1 MANENDISG
10 KVGLD
15 IGEFKRGVTDL
26 NREIRVI
33 ESGFKAAAAGTEDW
47 TKDAD
52 TLGKRIDSLG
62 QIMDLQRKK
71 VDETRRAYEQVA
83 AEKGENSKAAQELAI
98 KLNTETQAL
107 NKTEL
112 QMKKT
117 QATLDEMGNES
128 KEAEKKAE
136 NLSKAMEEVGEAAKR
151 GSEMAKKA
159 VMAIGAAAVAAGAGV
174 FKLVK
179 DAGAAADELI
189 TLSNKTGISTQQLQE
204 MEYAARFVD
213 VEVETMTGS
222 MMKLTKTMDGARDA
236 QVKWRKGIDDQV
248 KSGKI
253 SSAQAEEM
261 IEMGEG
267 LETAYSKLGVRVM
280 DANGNLRD
288 SKQVWLETLDALG
301 KVSNETE
308 RNALSMQI
316 FGKSAAEL
324 NPLIKAGTDELN
336 RLGKEAQGMGIIMSD
351 EAVAALGQFD
361 DKMQVLGASTQG
373 LGNAIAIAA
382 LPFMDSMIATVQNLT
397 QAAMENLVPAMESLT
412 EWFQQSLTNGGLR
425 WLLDNKDF
433 IIAGI
438 VGIATA
444 MLAWNVVGMVQSV
457 ITVIKA
463 WQLANQGLTLAQK
476 ALNLVLAANPI
487 GIVITVIAAL
497 TAAIVYLWNTN
508 EGFRNALIGAWESIK
523 GAVTGAIESVKETIS
538 SWKEIGEAII
548 DGIKEGVKNAA
559 KRLADSVVQAAKAAL
574 DAAKDFLGINSPSR
588 LFRDQVGLMIG
599 AGMAAGIDQS
609 SSQVN
614 AAMAKLNKQLVADAG
629 INVTA
634 DAGKIGSGIAAAAGR
649 SSQMNVNISV
659 RSAAEAV
666 RELRVLDRQM
676 ASAIPL

>member
-62 QIMDLQRKK
+62 QIMELQQKK
-71 VDETRRAYEQVA
+71 VDETRKAYEQIA
-83 AEKGENSKAAQELAI
+83 AEKGENSKAAQDLAI
-98 KLNTETQAL
+98 KLNNETQAL
-107 NKTEL
+107 NKTEQ
-112 QMKKT
+112 QMKK
-117 QATLDEMGNES
+117 AEKALDEMGNES

-136 NLSKAMEEVGEAAKR
+136 ELSKAMEEVGDAAKR

-159 VMAIGAAAVAAGAGV
+159 VMAVGAAAVAAAAGV

-179 DAGAAADELI
+179 DAGVAADALI

-222 MMKLTKTMDGARDA
+222 MMKLTKNMDMA
-236 QVKWRKGIDDQV
+236 RKGSKDQ
-248 KSGKI
+248 
-253 SSAQAEEM
+253 ANAF
-261 IEMGEG
+261 
-267 LETAYSKLGVRVM
+267 AKLGVEFKNQDGSLRSAKDVWT
-280 DANGNLRD
+280 DAIGALGAVANEADR
-288 SKQVWLETLDALG
+288 DALAM
-301 KVSNETE
+301 N
-308 RNALSMQI
+308 L

-373 LGNAIAIAA
+373 LGNAIAVAA
-382 LPFMDSMIATVQNLT
+382 LPFMDSLIATVQNLT
-397 QAAMENLVPAMESLT
+397 QAALENLVPAMESLT
-412 EWFQQSLTNGGLR
+412 LWFQQSLTDGGLR

-444 MLAWNVVGMVQSV
+444 MLAWNVVAMVQSV

-463 WQLANQGLTLAQK
+463 WQVANQGLTLAQK

-548 DGIKEGVKNAA
+548 DGIKEGVINAA
-559 KRLADSVVQAAKAAL
+559 KRLANAVVDAAKAAL
-574 DAAKDFLGINSPSR
+574 NAAKNFLGIKSPSR
-588 LFRDQVGLMIG
+588 VFQDQVGLMIG
-599 AGMAAGIDQS
+599 AGMAAGIDKS
-609 SSQVN
+609 ASQVN

-634 DAGKIGSGIAAAAGR
+634 DAGKTGSGIAAGR
-649 SSQMNVNISV
+649 SSQMNVKISV

-666 RELRVLDRQM
+666 RELRILDRQM

>member
-52 TLGKRIDSLG
+52 TLGKRIDSLS

-71 VDETRRAYEQVA
+71 VDETRKAYEQVA

-98 KLNTETQAL
+98 KLNNETQAL
-107 NKTEL
+107 NKTEQ
-112 QMKKT
+112 QMKK
-117 QATLDEMGNES
+117 AEKALDEMGKES
-128 KEAEKKAE
+128 QDAERHAE
-136 NLSKAMEEVGEAAKR
+136 NLSKAMDDLGQRAQKGADLAKGAMKAAT
-151 GSEMAKKA
+151 
-159 VMAIGAAAVAAGAGV
+159 AAAAAAAAGT

-222 MMKLTKTMDGARDA
+222 MMKLTKNMDMA
-236 QVKWRKGIDDQV
+236 RKGSKDQ
-248 KSGKI
+248 
-253 SSAQAEEM
+253 ANAF
-261 IEMGEG
+261 
-267 LETAYSKLGVRVM
+267 AKLGVEFKNQDGSLRSAKDVWT
-280 DANGNLRD
+280 DAIGALGAVGNEADR
-288 SKQVWLETLDALG
+288 DALAM
-301 KVSNETE
+301 N
-308 RNALSMQI
+308 L

-324 NPLIKAGTDELN
+324 NPLIKAGTDELK

-373 LGNAIAIAA
+373 LGNAIAVAA

-444 MLAWNVVGMVQSV
+444 MLTWNVVGIVQGVILAIKEWQMV
-457 ITVIKA
+457 
-463 WQLANQGLTLAQK
+463 NQGLTLAQK
-476 ALNLVLAANPI
+476 ALNLVLAANPV
-487 GIVITVIAAL
+487 GIVITAVAAL

-538 SWKEIGEAII
+538 SWKEVGEAII
-548 DGIKEGVKNAA
+548 DGIKEGVTNAA
-559 KRLADSVVQAAKAAL
+559 KRLAESVVEAAKAAL
-574 DAAKDFLGINSPSR
+574 NAAKKFLGINSPSK
-588 LFRDQVGLMIG
+588 LFRDQVGASIPE
-599 AGMAAGIDQS
+599 GIALGITES
-609 SSQVN
+609 ASKVN

-634 DAGKIGSGIAAAAGR
+634 DAGKIGSGLAAAAGR
-649 SSQMNVNISV
+649 SSQMNVSISV

-676 ASAIPL
+676 ASSITI

>member
-1 MANENDISG
+1 
-10 KVGLD
+10 
-15 IGEFKRGVTDL
+15 
-26 NREIRVI
+26 
-33 ESGFKAAAAGTEDW
+33 
-47 TKDAD
+47 
-52 TLGKRIDSLG
+52 
-62 QIMDLQRKK
+62 
-71 VDETRRAYEQVA
+71 
-83 AEKGENSKAAQELAI
+83 
-98 KLNTETQAL
+98 
-107 NKTEL
+107 
-112 QMKKT
+112 
-117 QATLDEMGNES
+117 MGNES

-136 NLSKAMEEVGEAAKR
+136 ELSKAMEDVGEAAKR

-159 VMAIGAAAVAAGAGV
+159 VVAIGAAAVAAGAGV

-179 DAGAAADELI
+179 DAGVAADALI

-222 MMKLTKTMDGARDA
+222 MMKLTKNMDMA
-236 QVKWRKGIDDQV
+236 RKGSKDQ
-248 KSGKI
+248 
-253 SSAQAEEM
+253 ANAF
-261 IEMGEG
+261 
-267 LETAYSKLGVRVM
+267 AKLGVEFKNQDGSLRNAKDVWE
-280 DANGNLRD
+280 DAIGALGAVGNEADR
-288 SKQVWLETLDALG
+288 DALAM
-301 KVSNETE
+301 N
-308 RNALSMQI
+308 L

-324 NPLIKAGTDELN
+324 NPLIKAGTDELK

-351 EAVAALGQFD
+351 ESVAALGKFD

-382 LPFMDSMIATVQNLT
+382 LPVMDDLISTVQNLT
-397 QAAMENLVPAMESLT
+397 QAALENLVPAMENVA

-463 WQLANQGLTLAQK
+463 WQVANQGLTLAQK

-523 GAVTGAIESVKETIS
+523 GAVTGAIESVRETIS

-548 DGIKEGVKNAA
+548 DGIKEGVVNAA
-559 KRLADSVVQAAKAAL
+559 KRLADSVV
-574 DAAKDFLGINSPSR
+574 DAAKSALNAAKKFLGINSPSR

-599 AGMAAGIDQS
+599 TGIAAGIDQS

-629 INVTA
+629 VNVTA

>member
-117 QATLDEMGNES
+117 QATLNEMGNES

-179 DAGAAADELI
+179 DAGVAADELI

-222 MMKLTKTMDGARDA
+222 MMKLTKNMDMA
-236 QVKWRKGIDDQV
+236 RKGSKDQ
-248 KSGKI
+248 
-253 SSAQAEEM
+253 ANAF
-261 IEMGEG
+261 
-267 LETAYSKLGVRVM
+267 AKLGVEFKNQDGSLRSAKDVWT
-280 DANGNLRD
+280 DAIGALGAVGNEADR
-288 SKQVWLETLDALG
+288 DALAM
-301 KVSNETE
+301 N
-308 RNALSMQI
+308 L

-382 LPFMDSMIATVQNLT
+382 LPVMDDLISTVQNLT
-397 QAAMENLVPAMESLT
+397 QAALENLVPAMENVA

-538 SWKEIGEAII
+538 SWKEVGEAII

-559 KRLADSVVQAAKAAL
+559 KRLAESVVEAAKAAL
-574 DAAKDFLGINSPSR
+574 DAAKNFLGIKSPSR
-588 LFRDQVGLMIG
+588 VFQDQVGLMIG

-609 SSQVN
+609 AAQVN

-629 INVTA
+629 VNVTA
-634 DAGKIGSGIAAAAGR
+634 DAGKVGSGIAAGR
-649 SSQMNVNISV
+649 SSQMSVNISV

>member
-52 TLGKRIDSLG
+52 TLGKRIDSLS
-62 QIMDLQRKK
+62 QIMELQQKK
-71 VDETRRAYEQVA
+71 VDETRKAYEQVA

-98 KLNTETQAL
+98 KLNNETQAL
-107 NKTEL
+107 NKTEQ
-112 QMKKT
+112 QMKK
-117 QATLDEMGNES
+117 AEKALDEMGNES

-136 NLSKAMEEVGEAAKR
+136 ELSKAMEEVGEAAKR

-159 VMAIGAAAVAAGAGV
+159 VMAIGAAAVAAAAGV

-179 DAGAAADELI
+179 DAGVAADALI

-222 MMKLTKTMDGARDA
+222 MMKLTKNMDMA
-236 QVKWRKGIDDQV
+236 RKGSKDQA
-248 KSGKI
+248 K
-253 SSAQAEEM
+253 AFA
-261 IEMGEG
+261 
-267 LETAYSKLGVRVM
+267 KLGVEFKNQDGSLRNAKDVWE
-280 DANGNLRD
+280 DAIGALGAVGNEADR
-288 SKQVWLETLDALG
+288 DALAM
-301 KVSNETE
+301 N
-308 RNALSMQI
+308 L

-324 NPLIKAGTDELN
+324 NPLIKAGTDELK

-351 EAVAALGQFD
+351 ESVAALGKFD

-382 LPFMDSMIATVQNLT
+382 LPVMDDLISTVQNLT
-397 QAAMENLVPAMESLT
+397 QAALENLVPAMENVA

-457 ITVIKA
+457 IAVIKA
-463 WQLANQGLTLAQK
+463 WQVANQGLTLAQK

-487 GIVITVIAAL
+487 GIVITAVAAL

-538 SWKEIGEAII
+538 SWKEVGEAII
-548 DGIKEGVKNAA
+548 DGIKEGVENAA
-559 KRLADSVVQAAKAAL
+559 KRLAESVVQAAKAAL

>member
-1 MANENDISG
+1 M
-10 KVGLD
+10 
-15 IGEFKRGVTDL
+15 
-26 NREIRVI
+26 
-33 ESGFKAAAAGTEDW
+33 
-47 TKDAD
+47 
-52 TLGKRIDSLG
+52 
-62 QIMDLQRKK
+62 
-71 VDETRRAYEQVA
+71 
-83 AEKGENSKAAQELAI
+83 
-98 KLNTETQAL
+98 
-107 NKTEL
+107 
-112 QMKKT
+112 
-117 QATLDEMGNES
+117 
-128 KEAEKKAE
+128 
-136 NLSKAMEEVGEAAKR
+136 NL
-151 GSEMAKKA
+151 
-159 VMAIGAAAVAAGAGV
+159 
-174 FKLVK
+174 
-179 DAGAAADELI
+179 
-189 TLSNKTGISTQQLQE
+189 
-204 MEYAARFVD
+204 
-213 VEVETMTGS
+213 
-222 MMKLTKTMDGARDA
+222 
-236 QVKWRKGIDDQV
+236 
-248 KSGKI
+248 
-253 SSAQAEEM
+253 
-261 IEMGEG
+261 
-267 LETAYSKLGVRVM
+267 
-280 DANGNLRD
+280 
-288 SKQVWLETLDALG
+288 
-301 KVSNETE
+301 
-308 RNALSMQI
+308 

-324 NPLIKAGTDELN
+324 NPLIKAGTDELK
-336 RLGKEAQGMGIIMSD
+336 RLGKEARGMGIIMSD
-351 EAVAALGQFD
+351 ESVAALGKFD

-382 LPFMDSMIATVQNLT
+382 LPVMDDLISTVQNLT
-397 QAAMENLVPAMESLT
+397 QAALENLVPAMENVA

-548 DGIKEGVKNAA
+548 DGIKEGVTNAA
-559 KRLADSVVQAAKAAL
+559 KRLAESVVQAAKAAL

-599 AGMAAGIDQS
+599 AGMAAGIDRS
-609 SSQVN
+609 ASQVN

-666 RELRVLDRQM
+666 RELRVLDLQM